1 MRELRPGEK
10 LWECLKCEHQQIGS
24 SKEKQSEARC
34 ERCRCPFLLGK
45 QTQSTRVHGAG
56 MGKGADLGLALLME
70 MGAGA
75 SDKNK

>member
-1 MRELRPGEK
+1 
-10 LWECLKCEHQQIGS
+10 
-24 SKEKQSEARC
+24 
-34 ERCRCPFLLGK
+34 
-45 QTQSTRVHGAG
+45 